1 MKSEGIRLL
10 PEQATEE
17 NISSREFLKKAEFV
31 LIDSLL
37 PKDDGNGGGN
47 GGSTTP
53 PDDGPTNPGT
63 DGD

>member
-1 MKSEGIRLL
+1 MK
-10 PEQATEE
+10 ATEE